1 MWTFSIYRDS
11 RLSRCME
18 TQGACLKRWQ
28 AEGKAEA
35 FTFVLPLLL
44 GVLVLGRIIVK
55 HQVPWKHL
63 FNTRAGA
70 PEEPAACSALSG
82 SQQLMLLQSAWF
94 LGQSSV
100 HSDSVP
106 SVRSSLS
113 MAPAITQLVSL
124 EGGGTEQQVLGQ
136 FASDSLVL
144 GCVWSFQLHSC
155 S

>member
-1 MWTFSIYRDS
+1 
-11 RLSRCME
+11 ME
-18 TQGACLKRWQ
+18 IQGAGLKRWQ
-28 AEGKAEA
+28 AEGKTEA

-44 GVLVLGRIIVK
+44 EVLVLGRGIVK

-82 SQQLMLLQSAWF
+82 SQQLTLLQSTWF

-106 SVRSSLS
+106 SVRASQST
-113 MAPAITQLVSL
+113 APAVTQLASL
-124 EGGGTEQQVLGQ
+124 GGGGTEQQVLGQ

-144 GCVWSFQLHSC
+144 GCMGSSQPHSL